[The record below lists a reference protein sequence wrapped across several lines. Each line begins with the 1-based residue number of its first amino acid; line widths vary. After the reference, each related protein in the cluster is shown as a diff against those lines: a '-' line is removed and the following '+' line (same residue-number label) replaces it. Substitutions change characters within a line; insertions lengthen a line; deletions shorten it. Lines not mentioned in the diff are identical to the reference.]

1 MILTIRTTANREE
14 QVVDFIASNAQK
26 KKLNIYS
33 LVKAHGLRSYV
44 FAESDSKQTAEEAF
58 RGVPYA
64 KGLLAKEVKYEE
76 IEKIL
81 EPVKSQVNIQ
91 KNDII
96 EIISGPFTREKAKVN
111 RVNLQKEEVIVEL
124 LEAAVP
130 IPITLRLD
138 SVKVIRRDEEE
149 HASWNFRLNGRWG

>member
-26 KKLNIYS
+26 KKLNVYS
-33 LVKAHGLRSYV
+33 LIKAHGLRSYV
-44 FAESDSKQTAEEAF
+44 FAEADSKQTTEEAI

-64 KGLLAKEVKYEE
+64 KGLLSKEVKYEE
-76 IEKIL
+76 IEQML
-81 EPVKSQVNIQ
+81 EPVKTQVNIQ

-96 EIISGPFTREKAKVN
+96 EIISGPFSREKAKVN
-111 RVNLQKEEVIVEL
+111 RVNLQKEEVVVEL

-130 IPITLRLD
+130 IPITIKLD
-138 SVKVIRRDEEE
+138 SVKVIRREEQE
-149 HASWNFRLNGRWG
+149 NAN